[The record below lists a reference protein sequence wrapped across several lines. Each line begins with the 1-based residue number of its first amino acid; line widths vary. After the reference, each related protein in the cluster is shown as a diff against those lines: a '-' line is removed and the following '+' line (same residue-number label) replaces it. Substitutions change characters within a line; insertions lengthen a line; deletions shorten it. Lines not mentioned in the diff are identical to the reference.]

1 MRLSVLDQ
9 SIVSAG
15 STPKAAVQE
24 TLALAKACDGFG
36 YHRFWVSEHHG
47 YDGLAGSAPE
57 VLLGALA
64 VATARIRIGS
74 AASILP
80 HSSPLKIAEQF
91 AVLDALAPGRV
102 DLGIGRGPGAARSA
116 AYALNPA
123 ALDNPLGALGFDR
136 FPQDVADLLHL
147 STGRALPDGHEFAG
161 VRAMPASDLAAG
173 GEGPEPWIVGGTSY
187 TARLAG
193 SLGLSYCFAHFVA
206 DGIGAEETIEA
217 YHSSFVP
224 GPFRDTPYLGMCAF
238 AFAARSAAEA
248 ETMFLPYALWRMAR
262 DSRRFVPFQPV
273 SDVAGGRDGEI
284 EALRARSMF
293 GDARSVAADLRRL
306 KAAYDADEI
315 VIQSPA
321 YALVDR
327 VDSLR
332 LIAEA
337 AGDGASDEERPPMP
351 AEGDAKVRHGFTH
364 TMMESAR

>member
-1 MRLSVLDQ
+1 MRISVLDQ

-15 STPKAAVQE
+15 SAPKAAVQE

-64 VATARIRIGS
+64 VATAKIRIGS

-80 HSSPLKIAEQF
+80 HSSPLKVAEQF

-102 DLGIGRGPGAARSA
+102 DLGIGRGPGAARTA

-136 FPQDVADLLHL
+136 FPQDVADLLQL
-147 STGRALPDGHEFAG
+147 STGRALPAGHEFAG
-161 VRAMPASDLAAG
+161 VRAMPAEG
-173 GEGPEPWIVGGTSY
+173 PGPEPWMVGGTPY

-193 SLGLSYCFAHFVA
+193 SLGLPYCFAHFVA
-206 DGIGAEETIEA
+206 DGTGAEETIEA
-217 YHSSFVP
+217 YQGAFVP
-224 GPFRDTPYLGMCAF
+224 GPYREAPYLGLCVF
-238 AFAARSAAEA
+238 AFAARTAAEA
-248 ETMFLPYALWRMAR
+248 ETMFLPYALWRMER
-262 DSRRFVPFQPV
+262 DSRRFVPYRPV
-273 SDVAGGRDGEI
+273 SDQAGMRDAEI
-284 EALRARSMF
+284 EALRARSLF
-293 GDARSVAADLRRL
+293 GDARSVVAGLRSLQGRFE
-306 KAAYDADEI
+306 ADEV
-315 VIQSPA
+315 VIQSPS

-337 AGDGASDEERPPMP
+337 VGEDASGHARSPLAEFEPKGRRAFAGA
-351 AEGDAKVRHGFTH
+351 
-364 TMMESAR
+364 MMDSAR